1 LSRLSYTG
9 VQLTSVPS
17 LAARRSAPPAL
28 QQVLNLYPWPTG
40 PDLGGG
46 EAEGLLLTSESGQL
60 LTASLRIDQSLGSR
74 GSLFLRVAESPS
86 RARESRFN
94 WASGTA
100 GATLGSARGIHDLRF
115 NYSRADLLYSTYGGS
130 AYPYAV
136 LALAG
141 MLPGWVFLPNG
152 AAEYRPPPDTS
163 LSTFPTLAYG
173 TFGISAPGLGQ
184 FLSFGGGVA
193 QQNQMELRETFSRP
207 AGRHHWRL
215 GGDYI
220 VLAPSRSPAN
230 YAVLGVAS
238 SLESMLEG
246 KPLAVLSSQPAPSDR
261 IHQLSWFAQ
270 DTFRP
275 HERLSLLY
283 GLSWA
288 ITPPTTDAARPPS
301 VSGLWTGSEWRGA
314 YTGDIITAA
323 RWPMRYAQV
332 APRVGIAW
340 RLPFEDLV
348 LRAGGGTFQDTTL
361 GAMVSPING
370 APFNSWLLAGGGSG
384 LDTATGP
391 SVGLGAGAGDDVT
404 RFLSGVHRP
413 LRLPTSYQ
421 WRLALERAMGG
432 RGVASAAW
440 LGAAGRGLLGHQA
453 YVDAETGVLRR
464 NVALTE
470 NSSSYQALQVRYS
483 GSATRSL
490 YGSVSYSWSHSIDDG
505 SQDSSVFLVHPGYRL
520 SEARASSS
528 FDVRHALTA
537 AWSYHAPRLGPSSR
551 LPVWLGGWT
560 WSGMARVRSG
570 FPIDVF
576 LHAQPLGRGFDNAG
590 RPDRVAGAPL
600 WIDDAQVAGRRRL
613 NQAAFGAPA
622 GAAGTLGRNA
632 IAGNGLMQVDMSLR
646 REFRLVG
653 GLSAEVGVNVFN
665 VLNHPAFAD
674 PTPYL
679 SSPWFGQ
686 STSMQNL
693 MFGSGSP
700 NTGLPPLFQ
709 PGGARSAE
717 LSFRVSF

>member
-1 LSRLSYTG
+1 
-9 VQLTSVPS
+9 
-17 LAARRSAPPAL
+17 
-28 QQVLNLYPWPTG
+28 
-40 PDLGGG
+40 
-46 EAEGLLLTSESGQL
+46 
-60 LTASLRIDQSLGSR
+60 
-74 GSLFLRVAESPS
+74 
-86 RARESRFN
+86 
-94 WASGTA
+94 
-100 GATLGSARGIHDLRF
+100 
-115 NYSRADLLYSTYGGS
+115 
-130 AYPYAV
+130 
-136 LALAG
+136 
-141 MLPGWVFLPNG
+141 
-152 AAEYRPPPDTS
+152 
-163 LSTFPTLAYG
+163 
-173 TFGISAPGLGQ
+173 
-184 FLSFGGGVA
+184 
-193 QQNQMELRETFSRP
+193 
-207 AGRHHWRL
+207 
-215 GGDYI
+215 
-220 VLAPSRSPAN
+220 
-230 YAVLGVAS
+230 
-238 SLESMLEG
+238 
-246 KPLAVLSSQPAPSDR
+246 
-261 IHQLSWFAQ
+261 
-270 DTFRP
+270 
-275 HERLSLLY
+275 
-283 GLSWA
+283 
-288 ITPPTTDAARPPS
+288 
-301 VSGLWTGSEWRGA
+301 
-314 YTGDIITAA
+314 
-323 RWPMRYAQV
+323 
-332 APRVGIAW
+332 
-340 RLPFEDLV
+340 
-348 LRAGGGTFQDTTL
+348 
-361 GAMVSPING
+361 
-370 APFNSWLLAGGGSG
+370 
-384 LDTATGP
+384 
-391 SVGLGAGAGDDVT
+391 
-404 RFLSGVHRP
+404 
-413 LRLPTSYQ
+413 
-421 WRLALERAMGG
+421 MGG